1 MEHKWSSRDK
11 IYLTLI
17 IIYNKEEGIREESWK
32 SWKNERQREWDKVRN
47 FFLV

>member
-17 IIYNKEEGIREESWK
+17 IIYNREEGIREESWE
-32 SWKNERQREWDKVRN
+32 SWENERQREKEKVRN
-47 FFLV
+47 FFLI